1 MKITTEKQT
10 RRFKN
15 PSDLTPYEEQL
26 LALKNEGLTYQQM
39 ADRLEGKAGR
49 KAIASRFYI
58 INEKIRLKEIT
69 K

>member
-1 MKITTEKQT
+1 MKITTDKQT
-10 RRFKN
+10 RQFKN
-15 PSDLTPYEEQL
+15 PSALTPYEEQL

-58 INEKIRLKEIT
+58 INEKLRLKEIST
-69 K
+69 